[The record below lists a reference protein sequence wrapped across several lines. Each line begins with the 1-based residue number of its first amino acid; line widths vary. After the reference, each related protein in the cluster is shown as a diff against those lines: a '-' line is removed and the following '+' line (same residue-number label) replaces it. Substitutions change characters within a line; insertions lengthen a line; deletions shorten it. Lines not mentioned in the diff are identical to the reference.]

1 MANGV
6 DTQIDLVAQILDPN
20 AFRVREQALVRSA
33 QEGRHAEAQNR
44 RAERDQQLQEIL
56 APLQLQSQMQTLK
69 LNTLNLK
76 EKQRAADVSMA
87 AKLEMGEFQNAWVD
101 LIRND
106 AAKPAT
112 QATFYERI
120 KGLTNLGSSP
130 EGMQLMEN
138 VVLPTIENR
147 TRYSQAIEQA
157 RESTERSKA
166 IQAAIAER
174 TANTQKSITDRSIRL
189 ENLKAQHRQTLAQLN
204 QAAIAQR
211 AQRFIGRGEWQNRHV
226 DALVNS
232 TGMSHE
238 DATELLGEVWDRQ
251 ILPFLNTQTPGAPAT
266 QAPTVDPN
274 DPLGI
279 LTPRP

>member
-1 MANGV
+1 MAELETN
-6 DTQIDLVAQILDPN
+6 IDLIASLLNPHTARIRD
-20 AFRVREQALVRSA
+20 EQMLVS
-33 QEGRHAEAQNR
+33 EQNR
-44 RAERDQQLQEIL
+44 RVQQAENRRADRDQQLQEIL
-56 APLQLQSQMQTLK
+56 APLQLQSQMQNLQLNTLK
-69 LNTLNLK
+69 LQ
-76 EKQRAADVSMA
+76 EAQRAADANMA
-87 AKLEMGEFQNAWVD
+87 AELEMGEFQNAWID

-106 AAKPAT
+106 AAKPET
-112 QATFYERI
+112 QATFYDRI
-120 KGLTNLGSSP
+120 KGLTNIGSSP
-130 EGMQLMEN
+130 KGMQLMKD

-174 TANTQKSITDRSIRL
+174 TANTQKSITERSINL
-189 ENLKAQHRQTLAQLN
+189 ENLKAQHRETLAKLN

-226 DALVNS
+226 DALVDS